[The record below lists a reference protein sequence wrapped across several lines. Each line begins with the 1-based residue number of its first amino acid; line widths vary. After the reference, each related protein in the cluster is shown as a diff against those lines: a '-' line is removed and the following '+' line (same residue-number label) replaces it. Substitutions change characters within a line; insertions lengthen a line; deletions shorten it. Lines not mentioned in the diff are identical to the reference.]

1 MSEQSERKERG
12 LMIAARMKLTQ
23 RGDVWRVPSQSG
35 YKPYYEVDPNPETP
49 DCTCPDFEKREAKC
63 KHIYAVE
70 IVIERE
76 SHTTTTTDGDTTT
89 TTTTETVKVTKR
101 VTYKQDWKAYTAAQ
115 TNEKHLFQS
124 LLHDLCGLIVEP
136 AYEMGRPPLAYH
148 DMVFACAFKIYT
160 GMSARRFATDL
171 NEAQIKGYVS
181 KAASYVSVNRY
192 LDNLALTAL
201 FHELIACSALPL
213 KSLETAFAV
222 DSSGFSTCQ
231 YVRWFDAKYG
241 REVDAHDWL
250 KVHLMTGTK
259 THVVTSV
266 EITGRNSH
274 DEPQLPPLVEK
285 AAAKFNIEE
294 VSADKAY
301 SSTACHDAI
310 AKVGATPYIA
320 FKSNA
325 TGAVGGV
332 FQKMFHFYQYK
343 RDEFLMH
350 YHKRSNVESTFSMV
364 KGKFGGR
371 LRSKGNV
378 AQTNEALCK
387 ILCHNICCLIQ
398 SMFEFGIKPTFESG
412 FALDSNVH

>member
-1 MSEQSERKERG
+1 MSEQSERQERG
-12 LMIAARMKLTQ
+12 LMIAARTKLTQ
-23 RGDVWRVPSQSG
+23 KGDVWRVPSQSG
-35 YKPYYEVDPNPETP
+35 YRPYYRVDASAKTC
-49 DCTCPDFEKREAKC
+49 DCPDFEKREAKC

-70 IVIERE
+70 FTIERE
-76 SHTTTTTDGDTTT
+76 HSVTETTDGDTTT
-89 TTTTETVKVTKR
+89 TTVTETVKVTKR
-101 VTYKQDWKAYTAAQ
+101 VTYKQDWTAYNTAQ

-124 LLHDLCGLIVEP
+124 LLHNLCDLIVEP
-136 AYEMGRPPLAYH
+136 PQDMGRPRLMYR
-148 DMVFACAFKIYT
+148 DMLFAAAFKVYS

-171 NEAQIKGYVS
+171 NEAQVKGYVS
-181 KAASYVSVNRY
+181 KAAHFNSVNRY
-192 LDNLALTAL
+192 LDNPALTSL
-201 FHELIACSALPL
+201 LHELIAQSALPL
-213 KSLETAFAV
+213 KALESSFAV

-241 REVDAHDWL
+241 KEVDVHDWL
-250 KVHLMTGTK
+250 KVHLMTGVK

-266 EITGRNSH
+266 EITGRH
-274 DEPQLPPLVEK
+274 DHDSQQLPPLVEK
-285 AAAKFNIEE
+285 TAEKFNVEE

-301 SSTACHDAI
+301 SSTDCHDAV

-343 RDEFLMH
+343 RDEFLAH
-350 YHKRSNVESTFSMV
+350 YHQRSNVETTFSMV

-371 LRSKGNV
+371 LRSKGNT

-398 SMFEFGIKPTFESG
+398 SMFEFGIEPSFIQS
-412 FALDSNVH
+412 A